1 MANKEKDVTEA
12 QPSPVYSEYSTSTS
26 GWITPG
32 DFKLEYG
39 ENSRSKDNQH
49 KRYNALYLA
58 CFLFSGNRNDSPDG
72 PERIT
77 EYAERF
83 LQFMK
88 EDT

>member
-1 MANKEKDVTEA
+1 MSESSYFFIRQMRDNAMANKEKDVTEA

-49 KRYNALYLA
+49 KRYNALY
-58 CFLFSGNRNDSPDG
+58 
-72 PERIT
+72 
-77 EYAERF
+77 
-83 LQFMK
+83 
-88 EDT
+88 